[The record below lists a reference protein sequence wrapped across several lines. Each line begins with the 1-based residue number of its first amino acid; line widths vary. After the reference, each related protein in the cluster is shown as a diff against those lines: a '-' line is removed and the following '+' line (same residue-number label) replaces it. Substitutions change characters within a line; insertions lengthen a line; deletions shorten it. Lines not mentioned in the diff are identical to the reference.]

1 MPDGTVKLRVVRP
14 VFRRL
19 LDDLASGTITGLV
32 AYDLDRIARDP
43 RDLEDLID
51 VIEGRQH
58 VPVRT
63 VTGGTD
69 LSNDNGIMM
78 ARIMVGIANK
88 SSRDTSRRVERKH
101 LELAE
106 QGRVGGGGIRSYGYA
121 RDGLA
126 IVDSEA
132 AIIRELAERVIAGD
146 SLSTLAAD
154 LTARKIPT
162 VLAGT
167 RWNARSVHSVVSKGR
182 NAGLREHKGEVV
194 GPAVWPAIIDQETWQ
209 QVKGALADRA
219 AGSTN
224 TLRFWL
230 TGVLICSLC
239 GRPLI
244 GSTIGGGT
252 RPRTR
257 YWCATPRGGCGK
269 IAVDAAGS
277 EDIAGRLIVAYLS
290 RPDVLADLA
299 AATSHGNARQAR
311 RDAADDETQ
320 LAELAAM
327 WGARKVTTKEY
338 LAARKP
344 IEGRLARSKA
354 IMRASTP
361 PGVRALLSS
370 VDITTAWDRL
380 TAPHDRREV
389 ARIVFPHGI
398 TVRPAK
404 LRTFT
409 FDPNRLVPVTEK
421 DARRD

>member
-1 MPDGTVKLRVVRP
+1 MPRAIAAGIYVRISDDRLGDSAGVGRQEQDCRALAARQGWTVSEVYAENDTSAFKRKRLRMPDGTVKLRVVRP

-167 RWNARSVHSVVSKGR
+167 EWNARSVHSVVSKGR

-194 GPAVWPAIIDQETWQ
+194 GPAVWPAIINQETWQ
-209 QVKGALADRA
+209 QVKGALANRA

-290 RPDVLADLA
+290 RPDVLANLA

-327 WGARKVTTKEY
+327 WA
-338 LAARKP
+338 P
-344 IEGRLARSKA
+344 GRSPRRNTWPPASQS
-354 IMRASTP
+354 RAGW
-361 PGVRALLSS
+361 PG
-370 VDITTAWDRL
+370 
-380 TAPHDRREV
+380 RR
-389 ARIVFPHGI
+389 R
-398 TVRPAK
+398 
-404 LRTFT
+404 
-409 FDPNRLVPVTEK
+409 
-421 DARRD
+421 